1 MDNIYHQYWQQE
13 LMYQWLPLI
22 ATAKEPMC
30 APLSGRTPASSAK
43 RTCARPELICSTQTR
58 K

>member
-13 LMYQWLPLI
+13 LMYQL
-22 ATAKEPMC
+22 ASADRYRKEPMY
-30 APLSGRTPASSAK
+30 APLFGRTPASSAK
-43 RTCARPELICSTQTR
+43 RTCARQERICSTQTR